1 MKYFKYGHD
10 KWIREDL
17 GEEILKSAVNFRLKQ
32 LDDAFIHW
40 YTKYINKYCRESDS
54 TALKK

>member
-17 GEEILKSAVNFRLKQ
+17 GKEILKSAVNFRLKQ

-40 YTKYINKYCRESDS
+40 YTKYINKYC
-54 TALKK
+54 